1 MMRNLAFIS
10 VTMVLVWPAVY
21 FAIPGLGYP
30 LQLWA
35 IITSASISAIF
46 AGSIVLLGESI
57 IEDIVL
63 VGILLL
69 LTTALGFA
77 APKIKFIFVCVI
89 IAGLVGIVMSH
100 INQFVANKVKP
111 DALKRTHQHGG

>member
-77 APKIKFIFVCVI
+77 ARRATGGLAIANSKEHNNADGRFLNDPKGASKIGQCR
-89 IAGLVGIVMSH
+89 
-100 INQFVANKVKP
+100 VA
-111 DALKRTHQHGG
+111 